1 MLTDPQGVTVSGT
14 AISLPKLN
22 TLAKTNV
29 YQNRD
34 SGVTLYVTQDVNKK
48 GEARASASL
57 VKSELYTDPVS
68 GLKSY
73 NNTSITVSSLIP
85 QGGST
90 ATAEAL
96 YDALTGSLEATTK
109 ALLKRVLAGEK

>member
-1 MLTDPQGVTVSGT
+1 MLADPQSVTVSGT
-14 AISLPKLN
+14 ATSLPKLE
-22 TLAKTNV
+22 TRPKTNV
-29 YQNRD
+29 YQDRA
-34 SGVTLYVTQDVNKK
+34 SGLTLYVTQDVNKK

-57 VKSELYTDPVS
+57 VKRELYTDPVS

-73 NNTSITVSSLIP
+73 NDTSITVSSLIP
-85 QGGST
+85 QGGSA

-96 YDALTGSLEATTK
+96 YDGLTTALNASTK